1 MDHLPFPPGAAMA
14 ARNLGAVG
22 APFIDRNPVIVRP
35 DNRVGDVLAALLDR
49 RVPGA
54 PILDAD
60 GRYTGACSLRRLID
74 RGLVVAAADP
84 ASGVQSLAYL
94 NEELGRI
101 SARLEARAEAPISAA
116 MDPTVP
122 IVDTT
127 CGLPQALLLLY
138 RGAPFLSVLD
148 GRDGSLAGIV
158 TVEGAMRA
166 LAGATWRG
174 AAAAQ

>member
-1 MDHLPFPPGAAMA
+1 MDHLSFPSSAETAPS
-14 ARNLGAVG
+14 NLGTVD
-22 APFIDRNPVIVRP
+22 APFLDRNPVIVRP
-35 DNRVGDVLAALLDR
+35 DNRVGDVLAVLLAR
-49 RVPGA
+49 RIPGA
-54 PILDAD
+54 PILDSK
-60 GRYTGACSLRRLID
+60 GRYTGACSLRRLLD
-74 RGLVVAAADP
+74 RSLVVAAADA

-94 NEELGRI
+94 NEDLGRI
-101 SARLEARAEAPISAA
+101 RARLEARADAPISAA

-148 GRDGSLAGIV
+148 EHDGSLAGIV
-158 TVEGAMRA
+158 TVEGAMRG
-166 LAGATWRG
+166 LAGPMWRG